1 MGVRHKTVT
10 SKAWSDRSLM
20 AHGFAG
26 WDPHI
31 VLYGPAHRINLTHPE
46 WSLALTAPLSKK
58 AGGLSLCKSKEDRPI
73 FKDKTDRDYQ
83 AMLEALQK
91 GRGYLTTH
99 PRVDMIE
106 ELKKKNKESAAFASS
121 SWIWHPDENGAAGA
135 PAGKRYFRRVIQADP
150 ATLGSADITITAD
163 NSYTLWV
170 NGQRVLKDDNWTQRE
185 SASIKE
191 HLTSGANVLAIVV
204 GNTKVGPAGLIA
216 AIEMKDK
223 AGKVQVIVTDKSW
236 VVGKSEVQGWRTDVR
251 NPDGWA
257 PARVMGKATMSPWQ
271 LK

>member
-1 MGVRHKTVT
+1 
-10 SKAWSDRSLM
+10 M

-31 VLYGPAHRINLTHPE
+31 VLYGPANRINLTRPE
-46 WSLALTAPLSKK
+46 WSLVLTAPLSKK
-58 AGGLSLCKSKEDRPI
+58 AGGLGLCKSKEDKPI

-91 GRGYLTTH
+91 GHGYLTAH
-99 PRVDMIE
+99 PRVDMIG
-106 ELKKKNKESAAFASS
+106 ELKKNIRESALAGS
-121 SWIWHPDENGAAGA
+121 SWIWHPDENGAVRA
-135 PAGKRYFRRVIQADP
+135 PAGTRYFRRVIQMSP
-150 ATLGSADITITAD
+150 ATLSSADIMITAD

-170 NGQRVLKDDNWTQRE
+170 NGQCVLKDDNWTQRE

-204 GNTKVGPAGLIA
+204 TNTKVGPAGLIA
-216 AIEMKDK
+216 AIKMKDK

-236 VVGKSEVQGWRTDVR
+236 VAGKSAVRGWRTDVR

-257 PARVMGKATMSPWQ
+257 PARVMGKASMSPWQ
-271 LK
+271 LKLMN

>member
-1 MGVRHKTVT
+1 
-10 SKAWSDRSLM
+10 
-20 AHGFAG
+20 
-26 WDPHI
+26 
-31 VLYGPAHRINLTHPE
+31 
-46 WSLALTAPLSKK
+46 LSKK
-58 AGGLSLCKSKEDRPI
+58 AGGLGLCKSKEDKSI

-83 AMLEALQK
+83 GMLEALRK
-91 GRGYLTTH
+91 GHRYLTAH
-99 PRVDMIE
+99 PRVDMIG
-106 ELKKKNKESAAFASS
+106 ELKSIKESALAGA
-121 SWIWHPDENGAAGA
+121 SWIWHPDENGAVRA
-135 PAGKRYFRRVIQADP
+135 PAGTRYFRRVIQMRP
-150 ATLGSADITITAD
+150 ATLSSADIMITAD

-170 NGQRVLKDDNWTQRE
+170 NGQRVLKDDNWTQSE

-216 AIEMKDK
+216 AIKMKDK

-236 VVGKSEVQGWRTDVR
+236 VVGKSEVQGWRTDAQ